1 MKRRGSGII
10 VGIVVIALAIG
21 AYLVTTYN
29 SLASA
34 ENDVDAKWS
43 QVENVMQRRADL
55 IPNLVNSVKGSMN
68 HEEKLVKEITDARKA
83 YNNAKT
89 PSEKNDANNQIDQSL
104 GTMVLS
110 LIHI

>member
-21 AYLVTTYN
+21 AYLVMTYN

-43 QVENVMQRRADL
+43 QVENVM
-55 IPNLVNSVKGSMN
+55 
-68 HEEKLVKEITDARKA
+68 
-83 YNNAKT
+83 
-89 PSEKNDANNQIDQSL
+89 
-104 GTMVLS
+104 
-110 LIHI
+110 